1 MVLLSVVLLGA
12 LLVIT
17 ACLAR
22 ALGFN
27 KADEIAIVFCGSKK
41 SLASGA
47 PMAAALFSPAVA
59 GVALI
64 PLMIFHQVQLMACA
78 AIAQRYAARADT
90 HADSG

>member
-1 MVLLSVVLLGA
+1 
-12 LLVIT
+12 
-17 ACLAR
+17 
-22 ALGFN
+22 
-27 KADEIAIVFCGSKK
+27 
-41 SLASGA
+41 
-47 PMAAALFSPAVA
+47 MAAALFSPAVA